1 MTLDQLKA
9 FLAKAKG
16 DQSIQDKLK
25 AAMSPDDVV
34 SIANDH
40 GHEFSADQISQLSEE
55 DLEGMSG
62 GTCMILPGGKAMTGV
77 KPPVV

>member
-1 MTLDQLKA
+1 
-9 FLAKAKG
+9 
-16 DQSIQDKLK
+16 
-25 AAMSPDDVV
+25 MSPEDVV

-55 DLEGMSG
+55 DLEGVSG

>member
-55 DLEGMSG
+55 DLEGVSG

>member
-1 MTLDQLKA
+1 MSEEQLKV
-9 FLAKAKG
+9 FIAKAKD